1 MFKLYGNYMF
11 KYIFCLIWKDLFDFL
26 RPFGSK
32 RLLRRRALSE
42 GHSSISGPLGPY
54 NFYNFERSDPN
65 LQNRLRFFMF

>member
-11 KYIFCLIWKDLFDFL
+11 KYIICLIWKDLFDFC
-26 RPFGSK
+26 PK
-32 RLLRRRALSE
+32 DTP
-42 GHSSISGPLGPY
+42 SISGPLGPY